1 MFLTL
6 PFLVGWLIFFFFAQ
20 KTMVT
25 IPNVLGTLN
34 IFFLVLTAV
43 SSFFT
48 EDCSR
53 QPYGKK
59 EMSVFLVESFDH
71 MNPDFSANL

>member
-6 PFLVGWLIFFFFAQ
+6 PFLAGWLIFFAQ
-20 KTMVT
+20 KNMVT
-25 IPNVLGTLN
+25 IPTVLGTLN
-34 IFFLVLTAV
+34 IFFLVLTDA

-59 EMSVFLVESFDH
+59 EMSVFLIESFDH
-71 MNPDFSANL
+71 MNSDFSANL